1 MVGSTMNF
9 LFEDE
14 VAQFTPLQKNVVC
27 GFVTGGL
34 YKSTLGL
41 RPFVVGTL
49 LGGLLIHGLHNL
61 TSYLNERGLI
71 HFEMKF

>member
-14 VAQFTPLQKNVVC
+14 VAQLTPLQKNVVC

-34 YKSTLGL
+34 YKSTLGI
-41 RPFVVGTL
+41 RPFVVGSI
-49 LGGLLIHGLHNL
+49 LGGSLIYGLHNL
-61 TSYLNERGLI
+61 TAYLNEKGLI